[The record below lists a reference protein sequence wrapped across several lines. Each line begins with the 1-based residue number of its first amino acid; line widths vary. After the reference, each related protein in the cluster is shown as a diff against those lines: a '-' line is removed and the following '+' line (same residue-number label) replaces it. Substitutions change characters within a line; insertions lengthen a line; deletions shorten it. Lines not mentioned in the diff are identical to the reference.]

1 MFFVLET
8 VFKKNGTQIQGKV
21 PRLEIKEAQNKNNS
35 IVTSELIV
43 DVHSQEVAIAITEE
57 KQLVEFHKEEQ
68 TETFSVGNIYHGRV
82 KKIMPGLNACFVDVG
97 SEKEAFLH
105 YTDLGAQF
113 YSLQK
118 YLKQI
123 TSDRKKS
130 FPIAK
135 ASIMPEKKKEGNI
148 SEALQ
153 TGQEILVQIT
163 KEPINTKGPRLT
175 CELSFAGRFMILIPF
190 EDKVSVS
197 SKIKSPEERTRLKQ
211 LMQSIKPKNFG
222 IIVRTAAEGKKV
234 VELDSELRSLINN
247 WESLV
252 GKVQKS
258 TKPPTMVHEES
269 DRTLALLRDLFNPS
283 YESIHVNDIEV
294 YKRIRDYVSVIAPES
309 VNIIKLYRGE
319 LPIFDHF
326 GITKQIKSSFG
337 KIVSFKS
344 GAYLV
349 IEHTEALHVV
359 DVNSG
364 NRARNNASN
373 QEENALEVNLGAAD
387 ELARQLRLRDMG
399 GIIVVD
405 FIDMDKAE
413 NRQKVYERMTEN
425 MSRDRAKHN
434 ILPLSKFGLMQIT
447 RQRVRPAT
455 SLQVEECCPVCHG
468 KGKIQPSVLFT
479 ETLESKIE
487 TLVKATGIK
496 RFKLH
501 VHPYIDA
508 FVKKGFISLY
518 RKWQMR
524 YGFGIRVVPDQKL
537 TYLEY
542 HFYDKNGNEVDMKET
557 TDIK

>member
-1 MFFVLET
+1 M
-8 VFKKNGTQIQGKV
+8 
-21 PRLEIKEAQNKNNS
+21 
-35 IVTSELIV
+35 TSELIV
-43 DVHSQEVAIAITEE
+43 DVGSQEVSIAITEE
-57 KQLVEFHKEEQ
+57 KQLVEFHKEQ
-68 TETFSVGNIYHGRV
+68 QSETFSVGNIYLGRV

-105 YTDLGAQF
+105 YSDLGPQF

-135 ASIMPEKKKEGNI
+135 ASSMPEKKKEGNI

-153 TGQEILVQIT
+153 TGQEILVQVT

-175 CELSFAGRFMILIPF
+175 CELSFAGRFLILIPF

-211 LMQSIKPKNFG
+211 LLQSIKPKNFG
-222 IIVRTAAEGKKV
+222 IIVRTVAEGKKV
-234 VELDSELRSLINN
+234 AELDSELSSLVNS

-258 TKPPTMVHEES
+258 TKPPAIVHEES

-283 YESIHVNDIEV
+283 YESIHVNNADV
-294 YKRIRDYVSVIAPES
+294 YNRIRDYVSIIAPES

-337 KIVSFKS
+337 RIVSFKG

-413 NRQKVYERMTEN
+413 HRHKLYERMTEN
-425 MSRDRAKHN
+425 MGRDRAKHN

-455 SLQVEECCPVCHG
+455 SLEVEERCPVCHG
-468 KGKIQPSVLFT
+468 KGKVQPSLLFT

-487 TLVKATGIK
+487 TLTESVGLK
-496 RFKLH
+496 RFRLH
-501 VHPYIDA
+501 VHPYVAAYI
-508 FVKKGFISLY
+508 KKGIISLY
-518 RKWQMR
+518 RKWQMK
-524 YGFGIRVVPDQKL
+524 YGMGIRVIPDQRL
-537 TYLEY
+537 AYLEY
-542 HFYDKNGNEVDMKET
+542 HFYDKDGNEVDMKEEPEL
-557 TDIK
+557 K

>member
-1 MFFVLET
+1 M
-8 VFKKNGTQIQGKV
+8 
-21 PRLEIKEAQNKNNS
+21 
-35 IVTSELIV
+35 TSELIV
-43 DVHSQEVAIAITEE
+43 DVHSQEVSIAITEE
-57 KQLVEFHKEEQ
+57 KQLVEFQREQQ

-105 YTDLGAQF
+105 YTDLGPQF

-153 TGQEILVQIT
+153 TGQEILVQVT

-175 CELSFAGRFMILIPF
+175 CEISFAGRFLILIPF

-211 LMQSIKPKNFG
+211 LLQSIKPKNFG
-222 IIVRTAAEGKKV
+222 IIVRTVAEGKKV
-234 VELDSELRSLINN
+234 AELDSELRSLVNN
-247 WESLV
+247 WEALV

-258 TKPPTMVHEES
+258 TKPPTLVHEET

-283 YESIHVNDIEV
+283 YESIHVNDIDV

-326 GITKQIKSSFG
+326 GITRQIKSSFG
-337 KIVSFKS
+337 RIVSFKG

-364 NRARNNASN
+364 NRARNNAST

-413 NRQKVYERMTEN
+413 NRQKLYERMTEN

-455 SLQVEECCPVCHG
+455 DLEVEECCPVCHG

-479 ETLESKIE
+479 DTLESKIE
-487 TLVKATGIK
+487 TLVSTIGVK
-496 RFKLH
+496 RFKLN
-501 VHPYIDA
+501 VHPYVAAYIEKR
-508 FVKKGFISLY
+508 FFSLL
-518 RKWQMR
+518 RKWQIK
-524 YGFGIRVVPDQKL
+524 YGMGIRVVPNQKL
-537 TYLEY
+537 AYLEY
-542 HFYDKNGNEVDMKET
+542 HFYDKDGNEIDMKEA

>member
-1 MFFVLET
+1 M
-8 VFKKNGTQIQGKV
+8 
-21 PRLEIKEAQNKNNS
+21 
-35 IVTSELIV
+35 TSELIV
-43 DVHSQEVAIAITEE
+43 DVGSQEVSIAITEE
-57 KQLVEFHKEEQ
+57 KQLVEFQKEHQ
-68 TETFSVGNIYHGRV
+68 SETFSVGNIYLGRV
-82 KKIMPGLNACFVDVG
+82 KKIMPGLNACFIDVG

-105 YTDLGAQF
+105 YSDLGPQF

-135 ASIMPEKKKEGNI
+135 ASSMPEKKKEGNI

-153 TGQEILVQIT
+153 TGQEILVQVT

-175 CELSFAGRFMILIPF
+175 CELSFAGRFLILIPF

-211 LMQSIKPKNFG
+211 LLQSIKPKNFG
-222 IIVRTAAEGKKV
+222 IIVRTVAEGKKV
-234 VELDSELRSLINN
+234 AELDSELSSLVNS

-258 TKPPTMVHEES
+258 TKPPAIVHEES

-283 YESIHVNDIEV
+283 YESIHVNNADV
-294 YKRIRDYVSVIAPES
+294 YNRIRDYVSIIAPES

-337 KIVSFKS
+337 RIVSFKG

-413 NRQKVYERMTEN
+413 HRHKLFERMTEN
-425 MSRDRAKHN
+425 MGRDRAKHN

-455 SLQVEECCPVCHG
+455 SLEVEERCPVCHG
-468 KGKIQPSVLFT
+468 KGKVQPSLLFT

-487 TLVKATGIK
+487 ILTESVGIK

-501 VHPYIDA
+501 VHPYVAAYI
-508 FVKKGFISLY
+508 KKGIISLY
-518 RKWQMR
+518 RKWQMK
-524 YGFGIRVVPDQKL
+524 YGMGIRVIPDQKL
-537 TYLEY
+537 AYLEY
-542 HFYDKNGNEVDMKET
+542 QFYDKDGNEVDMKEEPE
-557 TDIK
+557 IK

>member
-1 MFFVLET
+1 MS
-8 VFKKNGTQIQGKV
+8 
-21 PRLEIKEAQNKNNS
+21 RLEVKGTHKKNNS
-35 IVTSELIV
+35 IVTSELFV
-43 DVHSQEVAIAITEE
+43 DVHSQAVSIAITEE
-57 KQLVEFHKEEQ
+57 KQLVEFQKEEQ

-123 TSDRKKS
+123 TSDRKKN

-175 CELSFAGRFMILIPF
+175 CELSFAGRFLILIPF

-211 LMQSIKPKNFG
+211 LLQSIKPKNFG

-234 VELDSELRSLINN
+234 AELDSELRSLTNN

-337 KIVSFKS
+337 KIVSFKG

-479 ETLESKIE
+479 DTLESKIE

-508 FVKKGFISLY
+508 YLKKGFISLY

-524 YGFGIRVVPDQKL
+524 YGLGIRVVPDQKL

-542 HFYDKNGNEVDMKET
+542 HFFDKNGNEVDMKET

>member
-1 MFFVLET
+1 
-8 VFKKNGTQIQGKV
+8 
-21 PRLEIKEAQNKNNS
+21 
-35 IVTSELIV
+35 VTSELIV
-43 DVHSQEVAIAITEE
+43 DVGSQEVSIAITEE
-57 KQLVEFHKEEQ
+57 KQLVEFHKEQ
-68 TETFSVGNIYHGRV
+68 QSETFSVGNIYLGRV

-105 YTDLGAQF
+105 YSDLGPQF

-135 ASIMPEKKKEGNI
+135 ASSMPEKKKEGNI

-153 TGQEILVQIT
+153 TGQEILVQVT

-175 CELSFAGRFMILIPF
+175 CELSFAGRFLILIPF

-211 LMQSIKPKNFG
+211 LLQSIKPKNFG
-222 IIVRTAAEGKKV
+222 IIVRTVAEGKKV
-234 VELDSELRSLINN
+234 AELDSELSSLVNS

-258 TKPPTMVHEES
+258 TKPPAIVHEES

-283 YESIHVNDIEV
+283 YESIHVNNADV
-294 YKRIRDYVSVIAPES
+294 YNRIRDYVSIIAPES

-337 KIVSFKS
+337 RIVSFKG

-413 NRQKVYERMTEN
+413 HRHKLYERMTEN
-425 MSRDRAKHN
+425 MGRDRAKHN

-455 SLQVEECCPVCHG
+455 SLEVEERCPVCHG
-468 KGKIQPSVLFT
+468 KGKVQPSLLFT

-487 TLVKATGIK
+487 TLAESVGLK
-496 RFKLH
+496 RFRLH
-501 VHPYIDA
+501 VHPYVAAYI
-508 FVKKGFISLY
+508 KKGIISLY
-518 RKWQMR
+518 RKWQMK
-524 YGFGIRVVPDQKL
+524 YGMGIRVIPDQKL
-537 TYLEY
+537 AYLEY
-542 HFYDKNGNEVDMKET
+542 HFYDKDGNEVDMKEEPEL
-557 TDIK
+557 K

>member
-1 MFFVLET
+1 M
-8 VFKKNGTQIQGKV
+8 
-21 PRLEIKEAQNKNNS
+21 
-35 IVTSELIV
+35 TSELIV
-43 DVHSQEVAIAITEE
+43 DVGSQEVSIAITEE
-57 KQLVEFHKEEQ
+57 KQLVEFQKEHQ
-68 TETFSVGNIYHGRV
+68 SETFSVGNIYLGRV

-105 YTDLGAQF
+105 YSDLGPQF

-135 ASIMPEKKKEGNI
+135 ASSMPEKKKEGNI

-153 TGQEILVQIT
+153 TGQEILVQVT

-175 CELSFAGRFMILIPF
+175 CELSFAGRFLILIPF

-211 LMQSIKPKNFG
+211 LLQSIKPKNFG
-222 IIVRTAAEGKKV
+222 IIVRTVAEGKKV
-234 VELDSELRSLINN
+234 AELDSELSSLVNS

-258 TKPPTMVHEES
+258 TKPPAIVHEES

-283 YESIHVNDIEV
+283 YESIHVNNADV
-294 YKRIRDYVSVIAPES
+294 YNRIRDYVSIIAPES

-337 KIVSFKS
+337 RIVSFKG

-413 NRQKVYERMTEN
+413 HRHKLFERMTEN
-425 MSRDRAKHN
+425 MGRDRAKHN

-455 SLQVEECCPVCHG
+455 SLEVEERCPVCHG
-468 KGKIQPSVLFT
+468 KGKVQPSLLFT

-487 TLVKATGIK
+487 ILTESAGIK

-501 VHPYIDA
+501 VHPYVAAYI
-508 FVKKGFISLY
+508 KKGIISLY
-518 RKWQMR
+518 RKWQMK
-524 YGFGIRVVPDQKL
+524 YGMGIRVIPDQKL
-537 TYLEY
+537 AYLEY
-542 HFYDKNGNEVDMKET
+542 QFYDKDGNEVDMKEEPE
-557 TDIK
+557 IK